1 MLKLTATCNWECW
14 SQSIHE
20 NTETGS
26 ITKLLW
32 GKKLGHVFEIPLWT
46 WFRCCFGLALLH
58 FRLVF
63 PEPTITIIIV
73 SSLTDTA
80 DHCGFF
86 RQDYRN
92 KPLSFTTE
100 MAAVW
105 TSFKENHFFQKIGP
119 QVFHIH
125 SLSKS

>member
-1 MLKLTATCNWECW
+1 M
-14 SQSIHE
+14 
-20 NTETGS
+20 
-26 ITKLLW
+26 LLW

-73 SSLTDTA
+73 SLTGTA
-80 DHCGFF
+80 E
-86 RQDYRN
+86 DYRN

-105 TSFKENHFFQKIGP
+105 TCF
-119 QVFHIH
+119 
-125 SLSKS
+125 